1 MSILTLNLK
10 ELLYLSIEKSSFFTN
25 LHLQYLNSFQRDIT
39 RNKPFKPLLRA
50 DSRVKYFNFF
60 SCLLAFL
67 FRTYQDCSY
76 KTSKLYSLSREA
88 LGLLRELGELAE
100 LQGQE
105 SSLEDLDLEFRQA
118 KKALDK
124 RLSKYKLR
132 VFLEQGKLVEEEEF
146 DEEGEGEGSE
156 EEEGEGR
163 EGEEVESLASED
175 STTRPSSPITSSR
188 ACSPISSLG
197 SVKSESCTLLEEVK
211 LVGESRSVLSIQI
224 QEKLLALLVV
234 LAKQKINIDIFSSPV
249 NAFLACKSIKESTL
263 SLRDS
268 QDLSQYYSYL
278 IYCFQ
283 LVALEHS
290 LQDATAQNNP
300 SLILENIKNFMH
312 DFFNNSSP
320 TCLGEILNNRSYAFE
335 RNKNLS
341 SLSNIIIEPGLK
353 ETLTYKKVTL
363 SREEL
368 QGLFRQ
374 AVLDTSTILYKRL
387 LLDIPISSLTEL
399 TLESFSVFEDPLNT
413 TPCKCFKDFSP
424 NIGFYN
430 TFLQDQVLAK
440 PKLRNRFFS
449 LKEQRLIIKPRQLK
463 LYTQDVKEFLKFC
476 LLLVHW
482 TSGLPLRGTELCT
495 LKFLNSFRDRREL
508 ILDRSSYLFIL
519 NIIYKKTLHSSSL

>member
-1 MSILTLNLK
+1 M
-10 ELLYLSIEKSSFFTN
+10 
-25 LHLQYLNSFQRDIT
+25 
-39 RNKPFKPLLRA
+39 
-50 DSRVKYFNFF
+50 
-60 SCLLAFL
+60 
-67 FRTYQDCSY
+67 
-76 KTSKLYSLSREA
+76 
-88 LGLLRELGELAE
+88 
-100 LQGQE
+100 
-105 SSLEDLDLEFRQA
+105 
-118 KKALDK
+118 
-124 RLSKYKLR
+124 
-132 VFLEQGKLVEEEEF
+132 
-146 DEEGEGEGSE
+146 
-156 EEEGEGR
+156 
-163 EGEEVESLASED
+163 
-175 STTRPSSPITSSR
+175 
-188 ACSPISSLG
+188 
-197 SVKSESCTLLEEVK
+197 
-211 LVGESRSVLSIQI
+211 
-224 QEKLLALLVV
+224 ALLVV
-234 LAKQKINIDIFSSPV
+234 LAKQKINIDIFSSPI

-374 AVLDTSTILYKRL
+374 AILDTSTILYKRL

-463 LYTQDVKEFLKFC
+463 LYTQDIKEFLKSC

-519 NIIYKKTLHSSSL
+519 NIIYKKNSHSSSLQGSNIRYLLRSISLMFL